1 MGYIKHK
8 FNKLKIG
15 NKKMSK
21 LNKQNTLN
29 LLNLKTEV
37 KALRYINITSQ
48 IKELTA
54 IRSLLKDELV
64 QLVEKCPNKLK
75 NFKGVKYRAG
85 VVDFF
90 LEVLEKEINRF
101 DTTAFKKAEPKIY
114 TQYLKA
120 SKSIE
125 LKGKLLS

>member
-1 MGYIKHK
+1 
-8 FNKLKIG
+8 
-15 NKKMSK
+15 MSK

-37 KALRYINITSQ
+37 KALRYINITTQ
-48 IKELTA
+48 IKEMTA
-54 IRSLLKDELV
+54 VRSLLKDELIPI
-64 QLVEKCPNKLK
+64 LEKCPNKLK
-75 NFKGVKYRAG
+75 NFKGVKYRTG
-85 VVDFF
+85 TVDFF
-90 LEVLEKEINRF
+90 LELLEKDVNRF

>member
-1 MGYIKHK
+1 
-8 FNKLKIG
+8 
-15 NKKMSK
+15 MSK

-37 KALRYINITSQ
+37 KALRYINITNQ

-54 IRSLLKDELV
+54 VRSLLKDELV
-64 QLVEKCPNKLK
+64 PLVEKCPNKLK
-75 NFKGVKYRAG
+75 NFKGVKYRTN

-90 LEVLEKEINRF
+90 LEVLEKDVNRF

>member
-1 MGYIKHK
+1 
-8 FNKLKIG
+8 
-15 NKKMSK
+15 MSK

-37 KALRYINITSQ
+37 KALRYINITNQ

-54 IRSLLKDELV
+54 VRSLLKDELV
-64 QLVEKCPNKLK
+64 PLVEKCPNKLK
-75 NFKGVKYRAG
+75 NFKGVKYRTS

-90 LEVLEKEINRF
+90 LEVLEKDVNRF